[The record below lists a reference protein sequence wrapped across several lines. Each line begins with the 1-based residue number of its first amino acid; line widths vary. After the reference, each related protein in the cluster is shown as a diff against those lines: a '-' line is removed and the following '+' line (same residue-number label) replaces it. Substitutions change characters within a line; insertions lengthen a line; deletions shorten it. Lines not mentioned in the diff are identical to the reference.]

1 MTTAFKAL
9 NAALVAALVAAPALA
24 GGRVYAN
31 RLRPI
36 QQAHSTAVVVRL
48 VASQSQEIALGALDW
63 STQFAIECL
72 GRGTT
77 GADPV
82 DAVDALLLAVWPR
95 LASLDAAALGAMAV
109 VVDAGVEWQFD
120 EGEASSA
127 SATLR
132 LTVQHRTTTASLT
145 AWP

>member
-1 MTTAFKAL
+1 MTTAFKSL
-9 NAALVAALVAAPALA
+9 TAALVAALVAAPTLA

-36 QQAHSTAVVVRL
+36 PQAQATAVVVRL
-48 VASQSQEIALGALDW
+48 VASQSQEVALGALDW

-72 GRGTT
+72 GRGSA

-82 DAVDALLLAVWPR
+82 DAVDALLLEVWPR
-95 LASLDAAALGAMAV
+95 LAGLNAAALGAMAV
-109 VVDAGVEWQFD
+109 VVDAGVEWEFD
-120 EGEASSA
+120 EGEASTA
-127 SATLR
+127 SATVR
-132 LTVQHRTTTASLT
+132 LTVQHRTPTASLT